1 MQWEHQMMTNRTEQK
16 TGPQGVGKRH
26 GSKMPSL
33 NPASISTMGMVTM
46 SPQNL
51 SLVAGSGRR

>member
-1 MQWEHQMMTNRTEQK
+1 MKNKTEDWS
-16 TGPQGVGKRH
+16 QGVGKSL

-46 SPQNL
+46 S
-51 SLVAGSGRR
+51 SKT